1 MKKSQKQYNLP
12 LTAKLTH
19 APIKVIILS
28 SPVRRPLS
36 KKVKCSITPI
46 PQKRVEV
53 PFDGPLLKEAEVRF
67 ISVQS

>member
-1 MKKSQKQYNLP
+1 VKKSQKQYNLP

-28 SPVRRPLS
+28 SPVRRPIS

-53 PFDGPLLKEAEVRF
+53 PFEGSLLKEVEVKF
-67 ISVQS
+67 VSIPS